1 MPTHPASNIESRFSR
16 LTALLAEWQSVW
28 RPLPFTQR
36 RAAWCERH
44 PELTETLLGLSDA
57 QLARLQADPWHAS
70 PLAGRLPVAE
80 LAGLVELPP
89 LAAKGE
95 PLPAAWSQ
103 HVGGRKWQ
111 QIEAFVRCLD
121 VTPHQRLLEWCA
133 GKGHLSR
140 TLARRH
146 GREVGALEWQAS
158 LCEEGRRLAAA
169 QQAPVRLYRQ
179 DVLADEVA
187 GFLSADTHVVALHA
201 CGDLHLGLLE
211 RAVAAGCAVTL
222 APCCYHRTQA
232 ADYRPVSQLGRAL
245 CHSHSLHLERADL
258 ALAVQETVTA
268 PLGVRRH
275 RERANAWRLGFDELQ
290 RELRGED
297 TYLPVPSLAYGQ
309 MPERFDAFCH
319 WAAQRKGLTLPDGL
333 DYRRYE
339 SAGWQRLAEVS
350 RLELVRHLF
359 RRPLEM
365 WLAMDRVRRLE
376 EAGFRVEIG
385 TFCAHRLTPRN
396 LCIRARTS

>member
-1 MPTHPASNIESRFSR
+1 MPAHPASNIESHFSR
-16 LTALLAEWQSVW
+16 LTALLAEWQAVW

-36 RAAWCERH
+36 RTTWCDRY
-44 PELTETLLGLSDA
+44 PQLTETLLGLSDA
-57 QLARLQADPWHAS
+57 QLAPLQADPWHDS
-70 PLAGRLPVAE
+70 PLADWLPVAE
-80 LAGLVELPP
+80 LAGLVELAP
-89 LAAKGE
+89 LAIKGE
-95 PLPAAWSQ
+95 PLPAAWSE

-111 QIEAFVRCLD
+111 QIEAFVQHLD
-121 VTPHQRLLEWCA
+121 VAPGERLLEWCA

-140 TLARRH
+140 ALARQH
-146 GREVGALEWQAS
+146 EQEVSSLEWQAS

-169 QQAPVRLYRQ
+169 QQAAVRLYRQ

-187 GFLSADTHVVALHA
+187 DFLSADTHVVALHA

-211 RAVAAGCAVTL
+211 RVVASGCAVTL

-232 ADYRPVSQLGRAL
+232 ADYRPVSQLGQTL

-268 PLGVRRH
+268 PQGVRRH

-290 RELRGED
+290 RELRGVD

-309 MPERFDAFCH
+309 MPGSFDAFCH
-319 WAAQRKGLTLPDGL
+319 WAAQRKGLALEGGL

-359 RRPLEM
+359 RRPLET
-365 WLAMDRVRRLE
+365 WLALDRVRRLE